1 MVLRIALGMEEIQR
15 YRMSKKTEIKKQANM
30 QSDNIEMTKFSQGV
44 TYGGS
49 LDLENGMSDMTY
61 SFGDVGQL
69 DLFSEEEMR
78 EKYPALK
85 QAKRS
90 TLSSRRDV
98 DMTRKFTFRNSGKV
112 MDFLPIFASNMDGV
126 GTFSMAKQM
135 QKHKMMTV
143 ITKSTTIGE
152 WRAAAG
158 TGIRMQSLS
167 VCTGTNVMWDGE
179 AQDWKTM
186 QQVLKS
192 FPDVKMITIDVAN
205 AYHQNMVDFIKK
217 VRDEYPDK
225 VIIAGNVVT
234 PEMTEELIING
245 ADVVKIGIG
254 PGSVC
259 TTRTMTGVGV
269 PQFSAIVDCSDAANG
284 VGGHIMADGGCVYPG
299 DIAKAFGGGAHMVM
313 IGGMLA
319 GHAESEQKVVDGK
332 IEFYGMSSD
341 RAREK
346 HGKRKDGY
354 RGNEGRLISLPYR
367 GPVEPTLEDILGGV
381 RSACTY
387 IGARRLKDMAKC
399 ASFVT
404 TNNVINRVYEKYTK

>member
-1 MVLRIALGMEEIQR
+1 VNKE
-15 YRMSKKTEIKKQANM
+15 SKKKMRINYDAKLNFE
-30 QSDNIEMTKFSQGV
+30 
-44 TYGGS
+44 
-49 LDLENGMSDMTY
+49 
-61 SFGDVGQL
+61 DVLLQ
-69 DLFSEEEMR
+69 
-78 EKYPALK
+78 P
-85 QAKRS
+85 KRS
-90 TLSSRRDV
+90 TLSSRKDV
-98 DMTRKFTFRNSGKV
+98 DMTRNFTFRNSGKQ
-112 MDFLPIFASNMDGV
+112 MNFLPIFASNMDGV
-126 GTFSMAKQM
+126 GTFSMAKVLQE
-135 QKHKMMTV
+135 HKMMTV
-143 ITKSTTIGE
+143 ITKTTGIEE
-152 WRAAAG
+152 WRKAVG
-158 TGIRMQSLS
+158 NGVRLQSVS
-167 VCTGTNVMWDGE
+167 VCTGTNIMWDKE

-186 QQVLKS
+186 QEVLKS
-192 FPDVKMITIDVAN
+192 FPDIKMITVDVAN

-217 VRDEYPDK
+217 VRDEYPNK
-225 VIIAGNVVT
+225 IIVAGNVVT

-269 PQFSAIVDCSDAANG
+269 PQFSAILDCADAANG
-284 VGGHIMADGGCVYPG
+284 VDGHIMADGGCVHPG

-319 GHAESEQKVVDGK
+319 GHDESEQEVVDGK

-346 HGKRKDGY
+346 HGRRKDGY

-367 GPVEPTLEDILGGV
+367 GPVQNTIEDILGGV

-387 IGARRLKDMAKC
+387 IGARRLKDMPKC

-404 TNNVINRVYEKYTK
+404 TNNVINRVYERYTK

>member
-1 MVLRIALGMEEIQR
+1 MRINYDAKLNFEDVLLQ
-15 YRMSKKTEIKKQANM
+15 
-30 QSDNIEMTKFSQGV
+30 
-44 TYGGS
+44 
-49 LDLENGMSDMTY
+49 
-61 SFGDVGQL
+61 
-69 DLFSEEEMR
+69 
-78 EKYPALK
+78 P
-85 QAKRS
+85 KRS
-90 TLSSRRDV
+90 TLSSRKDV
-98 DMTRKFTFRNSGKV
+98 DMTRNFTFRNSGKQ
-112 MDFLPIFASNMDGV
+112 MNFLPIFASNMDGV
-126 GTFSMAKQM
+126 GTFSMAKVLQEY
-135 QKHKMMTV
+135 KMMTV
-143 ITKSTTIGE
+143 ITKTTGIEE
-152 WRAAAG
+152 WRKAVG
-158 TGIRMQSLS
+158 NGVRLQSVS
-167 VCTGTNVMWDGE
+167 VCTGTNVMWDKE

-186 QQVLKS
+186 QEVLKS
-192 FPDVKMITIDVAN
+192 FPDIKMITVDVAN
-205 AYHQNMVDFIKK
+205 AYHQNMVDFIAK
-217 VRDEYPDK
+217 VRDQYPTK
-225 VIIAGNVVT
+225 IIVAGNVVT

-269 PQFSAIVDCSDAANG
+269 PQFSAILDCADAANG
-284 VGGHIMADGGCVYPG
+284 VDGHIMADGGCVCPG

-319 GHAESEQKVVDGK
+319 GHDESEQEVVDGK

-367 GPVEPTLEDILGGV
+367 GPVQGTVEDILGGV

-387 IGARRLKDMAKC
+387 IGARRLKDMPKC

-404 TNNVINRVYEKYTK
+404 TNNVQNQIYERYTK

>member
-1 MVLRIALGMEEIQR
+1 MRINTDPKLNFEDVLLQ
-15 YRMSKKTEIKKQANM
+15 
-30 QSDNIEMTKFSQGV
+30 
-44 TYGGS
+44 
-49 LDLENGMSDMTY
+49 
-61 SFGDVGQL
+61 
-69 DLFSEEEMR
+69 
-78 EKYPALK
+78 P
-85 QAKRS
+85 KRS
-90 TLSSRRDV
+90 TLSSRKDV
-98 DMTRKFTFRNSGKV
+98 DMTRNFTFRNSGKQ
-112 MDFLPIFASNMDGV
+112 MNFLPIFASNMDGV
-126 GTFSMAKQM
+126 GTFSMAKELQR
-135 QKHKMMTV
+135 HKMMTV
-143 ITKSTTIGE
+143 ITKSTTVE
-152 WRAAAG
+152 QWRSAVG
-158 TGIRMQSLS
+158 NGVRLQSVS
-167 VCTGTNVMWDGE
+167 VCTGTNVMWDSE

-192 FPDVKMITIDVAN
+192 FPDIKMITIDVAN

-217 VRDEYPDK
+217 VRNEYPDK

-319 GHAESEQKVVDGK
+319 GHDESEQPVVDGNV
-332 IEFYGMSSD
+332 EFYGMSSD
-341 RAREK
+341 RAREV

-354 RGNEGRLISLPYR
+354 RGNEGRLISLPHR
-367 GPVEPTLEDILGGV
+367 GPVAPTLEDIVGGV

-404 TNNVINRVYEKYTK
+404 THNVQNKVYEKYTK

>member
-1 MVLRIALGMEEIQR
+1 MRINYDAKLNFEDVLLQ
-15 YRMSKKTEIKKQANM
+15 
-30 QSDNIEMTKFSQGV
+30 
-44 TYGGS
+44 
-49 LDLENGMSDMTY
+49 
-61 SFGDVGQL
+61 
-69 DLFSEEEMR
+69 
-78 EKYPALK
+78 P
-85 QAKRS
+85 KRS
-90 TLSSRRDV
+90 TLSSRKDV
-98 DMTRKFTFRNSGKV
+98 DMTRNFTFRNSGKQ
-112 MDFLPIFASNMDGV
+112 MNFLPIFASNMDGV
-126 GTFSMAKQM
+126 GTFSMAKVLQEY
-135 QKHKMMTV
+135 KMMTV
-143 ITKSTTIGE
+143 ITKT
-152 WRAAAG
+152 
-158 TGIRMQSLS
+158 TGIDDWRKAVGKGVRLQSVS
-167 VCTGTNVMWDGE
+167 VCTGTNVMWDKE

-186 QQVLKS
+186 QEVLTS
-192 FPDVKMITIDVAN
+192 FPDIKMITVDVAN

-217 VRDEYPDK
+217 VRDEYPTK
-225 VIIAGNVVT
+225 IIVAGNVVT

-269 PQFSAIVDCSDAANG
+269 PQFSAILDCADAANG
-284 VGGHIMADGGCVYPG
+284 VDGHIMADGGCVYPG

-319 GHAESEQKVVDGK
+319 GHDESEQEVVDNK
-332 IEFYGMSSD
+332 VEFYGMSSD

-367 GPVEPTLEDILGGV
+367 GPVQHTVEDILGGV

-387 IGARRLKDMAKC
+387 IGARRLKDMPKC

-404 TNNVINRVYEKYTK
+404 TNNVINRVYEKYNK

>member
-1 MVLRIALGMEEIQR
+1 MRINYDAKLNFEDVLLQ
-15 YRMSKKTEIKKQANM
+15 
-30 QSDNIEMTKFSQGV
+30 
-44 TYGGS
+44 
-49 LDLENGMSDMTY
+49 
-61 SFGDVGQL
+61 
-69 DLFSEEEMR
+69 
-78 EKYPALK
+78 P
-85 QAKRS
+85 KRS
-90 TLSSRRDV
+90 TLSSRKDV
-98 DMTRKFTFRNSGKV
+98 DMTRNFTFRNSGKQ
-112 MDFLPIFASNMDGV
+112 MNFLPIFASNMDGV
-126 GTFSMAKQM
+126 GTFSMAKVLQEY
-135 QKHKMMTV
+135 KMMTV
-143 ITKSTTIGE
+143 ITKTTGIEE
-152 WRAAAG
+152 WRKAVG
-158 TGIRMQSLS
+158 NGVRLQSVS
-167 VCTGTNVMWDGE
+167 VCTGTNVMWDKE

-186 QQVLKS
+186 QEVLKS
-192 FPDVKMITIDVAN
+192 FPDIKMITVDVAN

-217 VRDEYPDK
+217 IRDEYPTK
-225 VIIAGNVVT
+225 IIVAGNVVT

-269 PQFSAIVDCSDAANG
+269 PQFSAILDCADAANG
-284 VGGHIMADGGCVYPG
+284 VDGHIMADGGCVFPG

-319 GHAESEQKVVDGK
+319 GHDESEQEVVDGK

-367 GPVEPTLEDILGGV
+367 GPVKGTVEDILGGV
-381 RSACTY
+381 RSSCTY
-387 IGARRLKDMAKC
+387 IGARRLKDMPKC

-404 TNNVINRVYEKYTK
+404 TNNVQNQVYERYTK

>member
-1 MVLRIALGMEEIQR
+1 MRIDNEPKLNFEDVL
-15 YRMSKKTEIKKQANM
+15 
-30 QSDNIEMTKFSQGV
+30 
-44 TYGGS
+44 
-49 LDLENGMSDMTY
+49 
-61 SFGDVGQL
+61 
-69 DLFSEEEMR
+69 
-78 EKYPALK
+78 LK
-85 QAKRS
+85 PKRS

-126 GTFSMAKQM
+126 GTFSMAKEM

-143 ITKSTTIGE
+143 ITKSTTPE
-152 WRAAAG
+152 QWKEAAG
-158 TGIRMQSLS
+158 TGLRMQSVS
-167 VCTGTNVMWDGE
+167 VCTGTNVMWDPE
-179 AQDWKTM
+179 AQDYKNM
-186 QQVLKS
+186 QQVLEM
-192 FPDVKMITIDVAN
+192 FPDVKMITVDVAN
-205 AYHQNMVDFIKK
+205 AYHQNFVDFIRK

-225 VIIAGNVVT
+225 TIIAGNVVT
-234 PEMTEELIING
+234 AEMVEELIING

-269 PQFSAIVDCSDAANG
+269 PQFSAIVECSDAANG

-319 GHAESEQKVVDGK
+319 GHDESEQPVIDGRV
-332 IEFYGMSSD
+332 EFYGMSSD
-341 RAREK
+341 RAREV

-354 RGNEGRLISLPYR
+354 RGNEGRLISLPHR

-387 IGARRLKDMAKC
+387 IGARRLKDMSKC

-404 TNNVINRVYEKYTK
+404 TNNVINRVYEKYTSG